1 MIDCHCLKTGCAL
14 EIPGQRFWGDMHF
27 FSKGVFIFNA
37 VLGDDGEALHI
48 PSDDDV
54 ERPTYYFSTQGNI
67 FVRRGVFILSL
78 EHLSWNEALR
88 DYLGLSHLSGVGD
101 GAEAAD

>member
-1 MIDCHCLKTGCAL
+1 MIDCYCVKTGCAL
-14 EIPGQRFWGDMHF
+14 VIQGRTLWGDMHF

-37 VLGDDGEALHI
+37 VLGGDGEALHI

-54 ERPTYYFSTQGNI
+54 ERPTYYFTEGNI
-67 FVRRGVFILSL
+67 FARRGVFILSL

-88 DYLGLSHLSGVGD
+88 DYLGLSHLSGAGD
-101 GAEAAD
+101 GPDVG

>member
-14 EIPGQRFWGDMHF
+14 EIHGQRFWGDMHF
-27 FSKGVFIFNA
+27 FSKDVFIFNA
-37 VLGDDGEALHI
+37 CCRATGEPRPDVCDDSVDEPTYCFADDGN
-48 PSDDDV
+48 
-54 ERPTYYFSTQGNI
+54 F

-88 DYLGLSHLSGVGD
+88 DYLGLSHFSGAGD
-101 GAEAAD
+101 GPDVG